1 MTSTHR
7 IPAHSFPAHSSTVRR
22 RRDPEVVRAGEL
34 QDLLA
39 AVPSM
44 IGIRPGESLIVV
56 PFLGTR
62 AGGGFRIPIPERLHR
77 AEVEALARGCT
88 AMMETMPRA
97 TAALVVLYTSA
108 TYAESRGIPL
118 LDLGRAV
125 LRRLERTQLGIVA
138 VACVAGDGWGRYTEP
153 SECRQPRP
161 LLEIERSETGVLARA
176 VADDPLDLAALAA
189 LPAVDEADRAIVAQV
204 LDRPPLIPDTV
215 PLVESW
221 LTGPHN
227 PRREGLI
234 IRILQSAPLRDQVT
248 LQIARGA
255 ELGAEEKLRQSRLDA
270 LSAILGETVS
280 DIAGREYL
288 ARSSDEHDLEASM
301 VMLGTGP
308 APDRDRLVVATG
320 LLARAAA
327 LAPDQARSP
336 VLTVLAWC
344 WWARGVSSLAGLH
357 LDEARRL
364 DPANSMAQLY
374 ASVFETRQLP
384 EWVLDAAAEALA
396 AVSV

>member
-1 MTSTHR
+1 MTSTQS
-7 IPAHSFPAHSSTVRR
+7 ITTHSSASRR
-22 RRDPEVVRAGEL
+22 RRDPEVVRASEL

-39 AVPSM
+39 AVPAM
-44 IGIRPGESLIVV
+44 IGIQPAESLIVV

-62 AGGGFRIPIPERLHR
+62 AGGGFRIPLPERLRR

-88 AMMETMPRA
+88 TMMETMPRA
-97 TAALVVLYTSA
+97 TAALVVVYTRA

-161 LLEIERSETGVLARA
+161 LLEIEGSETGVLSRA
-176 VADDPLDLAALAA
+176 VADEPLDLAALAA
-189 LPAVDEADRAIVAQV
+189 PPAVDEADRAIVAQV
-204 LDRPPLIPDTV
+204 LTRPLLMPDTV
-215 PLVESW
+215 ALVERW
-221 LTGPHN
+221 LNGPQDA
-227 PRREGLI
+227 RREGLI
-234 IRILQSAPLRDQVT
+234 IRILQSPPLRDLVT

-255 ELGAEEKLRQSRLDA
+255 ELGAEEMLRQRRLDA
-270 LSAILGETVS
+270 MSAATGESVA
-280 DIAGREYL
+280 DIVGREYL
-288 ARSSDEHDLEASM
+288 AGSSDQHDLETSM
-301 VMLGTGP
+301 VMLGAGP
-308 APDRDRLVVATG
+308 APDRDRLLLATG
-320 LLARAAA
+320 LLSRAAA

-357 LDEARRL
+357 LDEARTL

-374 ASVFETRQLP
+374 SSVFEARPLP

-396 AVSV
+396 ATGA

>member
-7 IPAHSFPAHSSTVRR
+7 IPAHSSTARR
-22 RRDPEVVRAGEL
+22 RRDPEVVRASEL

-44 IGIRPGESLIVV
+44 TGIRPVESLIVV

-62 AGGGFRIPIPERLHR
+62 AGGGFRIPLPERLRR

-88 AMMETMPRA
+88 TMMETMPRA
-97 TAALVVLYTSA
+97 TAALVVVYTSA
-108 TYAESRGIPL
+108 TYAESLGIPL
-118 LDLGRAV
+118 LELGRAV

-189 LPAVDEADRAIVAQV
+189 PSAVDEADRAIVAEV
-204 LDRPPLIPDTV
+204 LNRSPLIPDTV
-215 PLVESW
+215 ALVERW
-221 LTGPHN
+221 LTGPQD

-234 IRILQSAPLRDQVT
+234 IWILQSPPLRDQLT
-248 LQIARGA
+248 LQIARRA
-255 ELGAEEKLRQSRLDA
+255 ELAAEEKLRQSRLDA
-270 LSAILGETVS
+270 LSAVTGESVS
-280 DIAGREYL
+280 DIAARQYL
-288 ARSSDEHDLEASM
+288 AGASDEHDLETST

-308 APDRDRLVVATG
+308 TPDRDRLVLATG

-364 DPANSMAQLY
+364 DPTNSMAQLY
-374 ASVFETRQLP
+374 ASVFEARQLP

-396 AVSV
+396 AASV